1 MNVIS
6 KLIKRNKSFVADS
19 FPAGLKII
27 PTLKTMIIGCVD
39 SRVDPSEILGL
50 RLGEAVVMRNVGGR
64 VDPAIL
70 LNMSILG
77 TVTKASGGEVGTGW
91 NLIVLHHTD
100 CGIKPCFVHAPELL
114 AKQFGVPLA
123 QLSELGID
131 DPYKSVKI
139 DVAALKSNPK
149 LAGSF
154 VVTGMVY
161 DVETGVVETV
171 VPSAPLRDET

>member
-1 MNVIS
+1 
-6 KLIKRNKSFVADS
+6 
-19 FPAGLKII
+19 
-27 PTLKTMIIGCVD
+27 
-39 SRVDPSEILGL
+39 
-50 RLGEAVVMRNVGGR
+50 
-64 VDPAIL
+64 
-70 LNMSILG
+70 
-77 TVTKASGGEVGTGW
+77 
-91 NLIVLHHTD
+91 
-100 CGIKPCFVHAPELL
+100 VHAPELL